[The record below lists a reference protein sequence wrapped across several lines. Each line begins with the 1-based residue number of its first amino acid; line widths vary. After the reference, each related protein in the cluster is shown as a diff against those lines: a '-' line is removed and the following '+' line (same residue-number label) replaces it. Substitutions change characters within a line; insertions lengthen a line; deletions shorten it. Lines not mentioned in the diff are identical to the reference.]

1 MVIEP
6 ETAGNCASK
15 LGVRVNFSNEGP
27 GDAGPFLVRVN
38 GVEQTVG
45 GLQQGESATLWF
57 NGYETGFNFF
67 FVDSSSQVV
76 ETNEANNGLIELLS
90 VPCGPT
96 PTNTATRTPTPTNTA
111 TRTPTPTNT
120 ATPTPTPT
128 NTATPTRTPTNTATP
143 TPPTPPTP
151 TATNT
156 ATPTPTPTNTVTPT
170 PTRGPSD
177 LVALS
182 MGIEPETAGNCASD
196 LGVRVYFS
204 NESDVDAGPF
214 LVRVNGVEQAV
225 GGLPQRETAT
235 LWFNG
240 YDTGLNFLFV
250 DSSSQVVET
259 DETNNGLFGLLS
271 VTCGPVATNTATP
284 TPPATTQPGSGDT
297 DGDGCADE
305 RENGPDETQ
314 GGLRDHLNPWD
325 FYDVNGDGVIDLFND
340 ILGVIFHYSLDGGP
354 PYDVNFDRGPS
365 AGPNPWNMTAPDGVI
380 DLFTDILG
388 VIQQHGHSCV

>member
-1 MVIEP
+1 
-6 ETAGNCASK
+6 
-15 LGVRVNFSNEGP
+15 
-27 GDAGPFLVRVN
+27 
-38 GVEQTVG
+38 
-45 GLQQGESATLWF
+45 
-57 NGYETGFNFF
+57 
-67 FVDSSSQVV
+67 
-76 ETNEANNGLIELLS
+76 
-90 VPCGPT
+90 
-96 PTNTATRTPTPTNTA
+96 
-111 TRTPTPTNT
+111 
-120 ATPTPTPT
+120 
-128 NTATPTRTPTNTATP
+128 
-143 TPPTPPTP
+143 
-151 TATNT
+151 
-156 ATPTPTPTNTVTPT
+156 
-170 PTRGPSD
+170 
-177 LVALS
+177 

-314 GGLRDHLNPWD
+314 GGLRDPLNPND

-354 PYDVNFDRGPS
+354 PYDVKFDRGPS